1 MDFIADKFNHIL
13 WFVLTRKLRILLT
26 ATDNVP
32 GWCCLLTL
40 KLMVS
45 ALRTLRQ
52 SVGLWRRGPSE
63 QGELRLS
70 VTELWGSTGTRGCH
84 SVTVSQCHS
93 LTVWLHITYHIYHGH
108 SPAYQVSQVHPMQWD
123 VGRKLS
129 EIINHFYTEEAGDNV
144 LTAVTDKKFTRA
156 GQETFTL
163 HFTLRA
169 QCNIILMI

>member
-1 MDFIADKFNHIL
+1 MCLAGAACWL
-13 WFVLTRKLRILLT
+13 WSW
-26 ATDNVP
+26 
-32 GWCCLLTL
+32 WCRHSEHY
-40 KLMVS
+40 VS
-45 ALRTLRQ
+45 QSGCDGGARQ
-52 SVGLWRRGPSE
+52 SRESSGYQSLSCEAARGHE
-63 QGELRLS
+63 G
-70 VTELWGSTGTRGCH
+70 
-84 SVTVSQCHS
+84 VTVSQCHS